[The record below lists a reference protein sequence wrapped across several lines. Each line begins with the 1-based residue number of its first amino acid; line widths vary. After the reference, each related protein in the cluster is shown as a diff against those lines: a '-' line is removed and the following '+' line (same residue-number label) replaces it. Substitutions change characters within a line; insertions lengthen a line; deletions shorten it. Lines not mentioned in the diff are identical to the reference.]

1 MKNPNPEVPENPETP
16 TADEKSA
23 PMFRR
28 GIPFWKSGFVLVL
41 AGLTA
46 GFCLK
51 GTEAEVT
58 TDAGVK
64 MRLPA
69 VLGGYYGVET
79 QVSEAEREILPLDTE
94 FARRN
99 YESVNG
105 IDQINAQIVLS
116 GGEKRSIH
124 RPEICLPGQ
133 GWDIADGTTV
143 EIPLQDD
150 KSLGAMKLTLT
161 RPVRL
166 SETDERTLRTVFLY
180 WFVGADK
187 MTPHHLERILLS
199 SWDRV
204 FHNTNHRWAYVVVS
218 ATVTSDFHP
227 NGKDYE
233 ETLAMLK
240 EFTKQIVPYF
250 IEDEVLNNAPTPE
263 LIAVS
268 KP

>member
-1 MKNPNPEVPENPETP
+1 MLKR
-16 TADEKSA
+16 S
-23 PMFRR
+23 
-28 GIPFWKSGFVLVL
+28 IPFWKSAFVLVT

-46 GFCLK
+46 AFCLK
-51 GTEAEVT
+51 GSEVEVI

-69 VLGGYYGVET
+69 VMGGYYGVET
-79 QVSEAEREILPLDTE
+79 EVSEAEREILPLDTE

-133 GWDIADGTTV
+133 GWDIADGSTIQ
-143 EIPLQDD
+143 IPLNDGRVLD
-150 KSLGAMKLTLT
+150 AMKLNLT
-161 RPVRL
+161 RPVQI
-166 SETDERTLRTVFLY
+166 SENDKRTLRTVFIY

-187 MTPHHLERILLS
+187 MTPHHLERIMLS

-218 ATVTSDFHP
+218 ATVTSDFHA
-227 NGKDYE
+227 NGKDYDQ
-233 ETLAMLK
+233 TLAMLK
-240 EFTKQIVPYF
+240 DFTKDIVPYF
-250 IEDEVLNNAPTPE
+250 IADDVLANAPAPE
-263 LIAVS
+263 LAAAS